1 MKKSIGFLL
10 ISLGLGFYSCN
21 NEVDLTGEYEDT
33 PVVYCLLNPG
43 DTAHYIRIQKAFLI
57 NGNVLQTA
65 QIPDSLKYDPSDLDV
80 KIQALDQNT
89 GNPVG
94 APITFQHQPNAVQDT
109 GVFATEGLM
118 IYKSTATLNDLR
130 RYRLQITNTKLNKQ
144 ITSETG
150 LIYMPNPNAVPFYI
164 TPGAGTVI
172 FNPISG
178 AGYTLRWRTPTNGF
192 VFQPEITFRWTEVDM
207 NTNISTPDSL
217 VWKLTPKE
225 ITSQTPPSEMDYNL
239 AQNSFYRFVGE
250 TLEPKPSNIKRVIG
264 TLTFRFYV
272 GTEELNTYIN
282 VNKPS
287 IGLIQEKPVYTNI
300 DGGLGIFAGR
310 TTFTKANIALAAA
323 SKDTL
328 INSQYTEDLNF
339 KLQ

>member
-10 ISLGLGFYSCN
+10 ISLGLGFLSCN
-21 NEVDLTGEYEDT
+21 NEVDLTGEYKDT

-65 QIPDSLKYDPSDLDV
+65 QIPDSLKYDPADLEV
-80 KIQALDQNT
+80 KIQPLDQNT

-94 APITFQHQPNAVQDT
+94 AAILFQHQPNAVQDT
-109 GVFATEGLM
+109 GVFASGGIM
-118 IYKSTATLNDLR
+118 IYKSTAALNDLR
-130 RYRLQITNTKLNKQ
+130 KYRLEINNTKLNKQ
-144 ITSETG
+144 ITSQTG
-150 LIYMPNPNAVPFYI
+150 LIYMPNPVNSPFFI

-178 AGYTLRWRTPTNGF
+178 AGYTLRWRTPVNGF
-192 VFQPEITFRWTEVDM
+192 VFQPEITFRWTEVDL
-207 NTNISTPDSL
+207 NTNISTPDSV

-225 ITSQTPPSEMDYNL
+225 ITTTQPPTEMDYNL
-239 AQNSFYRFVGE
+239 AQNSFYRYVGE
-250 TLEPKPSNIKRVIG
+250 TVPEKPSNIKRVIG
-264 TLTFRFYV
+264 GLVFRFYV
-272 GTEELNTYIN
+272 GTEELNTYMN

-300 DGGLGIFAGR
+300 DGGLGVFAGR
-310 TTFTKANIALAAA
+310 TTFTRTSNMAEA

-328 INSQYTEDLNF
+328 IFSPYTDQLNF
-339 KLQ
+339 KKQ